1 MAHTNRQTYRPSNKP
16 SKRYQVI
23 AGDDLW
29 IQDIHWQKGH
39 RTDRRARQIINK
51 RCRAFDK
58 RVFRNGIW
66 EFLNP

>member
-1 MAHTNRQTYRPSNKP
+1 MSNK
-16 SKRYQVI
+16 KLYAVTTIYQEQ
-23 AGDDLW
+23 G
-29 IQDIHWQKGH
+29 G
-39 RTDRRARQIINK
+39 RARQIINK